1 MTTVRKPADES
12 SSSTTVGSTT
22 GLGLAVAANTTYT
35 FEYFILFQSAA
46 TTTGIGLAMTG
57 PAGGTISYT
66 VQTPSGADALGRTF
80 TGWGTAYD
88 DVTLATAV
96 EAVNTTYVA
105 HIYGVLHTGA
115 NAGTLAPRYRTEV
128 NASAVTVKADSW
140 GALLG

>member
-1 MTTVRKPADES
+1 MTTVRKAADES

-35 FEYFILFQSAA
+35 FEYDVLFQTAA

-57 PAGGTISYT
+57 PVGGTINYT
-66 VQTPSGADALGRTF
+66 IKTPGGANGTGAMYS
-80 TGWGTAYD
+80 GWGTAYD
-88 DVTLATAV
+88 DVVLATAV
-96 EAVNTTYVA
+96 EAASTTYVA

-115 NAGTLAPRYRTEV
+115 NAGTLTPRYRTEV
-128 NASAVTVKADSW
+128 GASAVTIKADSW